1 MLDGKVALSS
11 PGKMGEMGG
20 EGRHPMWE
28 EEGIEE
34 KKWWRGEGVGLG
46 LGLGLERTWVQPR
59 KRGFIIFILLIF
71 IRLLVG
77 IFLFLF
83 LYTLWVN
90 YLSYYIYLLG

>member
-59 KRGFIIFILLIF
+59 KRGFIIFILFNIYSAFGGHFFVFILIYV
-71 IRLLVG
+71 VG
-77 IFLFLF
+77 
-83 LYTLWVN
+83 
-90 YLSYYIYLLG
+90 